1 MCHATLQFNGIP
13 WNPQT
18 HVGFGR
24 VQLTD
29 AKLYQLP
36 MIMRVLNAAS
46 VNASDD
52 SAFQTADINFQ
63 IDGDRIPLQIA
74 CDGDVLRLRGEGWT
88 NLRRELNL
96 ELYSYVGRRIPITN
110 VISPLLAESR
120 YATLM
125 KIEVQGTLDN
135 PILRPNH
142 FPQLEATLQQIFPE
156 VAERRSIGDALPWKR

>member
-1 MCHATLQFNGIP
+1 QDVGVDRASTEAMCNAKLQFSGIP

-18 HVGFGR
+18 HVGGGS
-24 VQLTD
+24 VHLSD

-36 MIMRVLNAAS
+36 FMMRVLSAAS

-63 IDGDRIPLQIA
+63 IDGDRIPLQIG
-74 CDGDVLRLRGEGWT
+74 CDGEVLRLRGEGWT
-88 NLRRELNL
+88 NMRREVNL
-96 ELYSYVGRRIPITN
+96 ELYSYVGRRIPISN

-125 KIEVQGTLDN
+125 MIEVQGTLDN
-135 PILRPNH
+135 PI
-142 FPQLEATLQQIFPE
+142 
-156 VAERRSIGDALPWKR
+156 